1 MGPKN
6 CVLEGGRDPYIYGA
20 LLRGFCGS
28 FFAAA
33 AMRSHAA
40 ITVATCY
47 ASGQRS
53 VRRVLAD
60 SSVKTEQL
68 SCLTVADY
76 VRANR
81 KSSCVVVD
89 PHTSLHPRDIWE
101 LDDSFGRLART
112 VFYGAPAI
120 RRPEPRYDDQLVPNI
135 AHLTW
140 LGGGPMDFLF
150 YLCVA
155 SLIYVARVEAVY
167 IHGDGPPTGPYW
179 QLIKDHPKLHLIYRQ
194 HPSTVRTAVFCSV
207 AVWLDL
213 IS

>member
-1 MGPKN
+1 
-6 CVLEGGRDPYIYGA
+6 
-20 LLRGFCGS
+20 
-28 FFAAA
+28 
-33 AMRSHAA
+33 MRSHAA

-89 PHTSLHPRDIWE
+89 PHTPLHPRDIWE

-135 AHLTW
+135 AHLVW